1 MTSSPLPRLPLRL
14 LRAKRLGLIGAVTL
28 SAALLSLT
36 GCGRKA
42 DPAAAGTRTAIAL
55 ELSPSDVL
63 TARPIELTRSIAVS
77 GGLKAANSA
86 VVKAK
91 VAAEI
96 ESLTVRE
103 GDPVQAGQVIGHLD
117 SREVRFKLAQ
127 AREQAASTKAQLD
140 IAQRALDNNKALVD
154 KGYISKNALDTSVSN
169 TAGAL
174 ANLQAA
180 RAAVDLAQK
189 ALDDTTLR
197 APISGFV
204 SQRLAQPGERIAV
217 DGRLVEI
224 VDLSHIEL
232 EAALTPQDVA
242 ELKPGFPASLRVD
255 GIDTPVAAKV
265 ARISPAAQ
273 AGSRAV
279 MVYLAL
285 APHPAL
291 RQGLFATGQIDLER
305 RKALAVPESA
315 VRTDQA
321 APYVLAIDTPAGGTA
336 RVVQRRV
343 RLGTHGRVGD
353 EAQVEIL
360 DGIQAGTP
368 ILAASVGL
376 VRDGTL
382 VSITATAKA
391 SPASGASA
399 AR

>member
-1 MTSSPLPRLPLRL
+1 MNRPPLSLGSRR
-14 LRAKRLGLIGAVTL
+14 GLIGLT
-28 SAALLSLT
+28 ALTIALGSSLLAS
-36 GCGRKA
+36 CSRKA
-42 DPAAAGTRTAIAL
+42 EPAATDTRTAVAL
-55 ELSPSDVL
+55 ELSSTDLL
-63 TARPIELTRSIAVS
+63 TAHEIELTRSIAVS

-103 GDPVQAGQVIGHLD
+103 GDPVKAGQVIGHLD
-117 SREVRFKLAQ
+117 PREVRFKLAQ
-127 AREQAASTKAQLD
+127 AREQAASAKAQLD
-140 IAQRALDNNKALVD
+140 IAQRALDSNKVLVD
-154 KGYISKNALDTSVSN
+154 KGFISKNALDTSVSN
-169 TAGAL
+169 TAGAQ

-180 RAAVDLAQK
+180 QAAVDLAQK

-197 APISGFV
+197 APISGFI
-204 SQRLAQPGERIAV
+204 SQRAAQPGERVAV
-217 DGRLVEI
+217 DGRIVEV
-224 VDLSHIEL
+224 VDLSRIEL

-242 ELKPGFPASLRVD
+242 ELKPGYPATLRVD
-255 GIDTPVAAKV
+255 GITAPVAATV

-285 APHPAL
+285 TPHPAL

-321 APYVLAIDTPAGGTA
+321 APYVLAIETPAGGA
-336 RVVQRRV
+336 PRVAQRRV

-353 EAQVEIL
+353 EAQVEL
-360 DGIQAGTP
+360 LEGVQPGAQL
-368 ILAASVGL
+368 LAASVGL

-382 VSITATAKA
+382 VSITATPKP
-391 SPASGASA
+391 SPAPGASA